1 MDEQQVRRYAGPM
14 RLFLTCLLLSGCG
27 DDTGVTDAGM
37 DLSVEDAAVDLSTH
51 DLAAGPDAGLCAPGG
66 GTHAKWFI
74 SSVTLPQSRADFS
87 LDLNGD
93 GKVDDQL
100 GNIVGALMAQNVNLQ
115 TPVDQAI
122 AGGTDVML
130 LDVAST
136 DSSFTSDACA
146 QTTFAN
152 GLDHAIPDID
162 GGTSFTIDSAI
173 AKTVFT
179 GPIATMKFSSQP
191 EPYNQVT
198 AQKLQIKLPMF
209 GAGVF
214 TLWGAHLKWR
224 YAGNNLV
231 AGQINGA
238 LTNDDVQNK
247 VMPAMAAALNAQVQ
261 ADPGSSN
268 SLQLLA
274 IFDNGGTG
282 SCTATAN
289 NGVIEVCEVSTNAII
304 KNVLAPDVQLFQNG
318 VFQPSAQNSMKDSF
332 SIGLGFT
339 AAEASF

>member
-1 MDEQQVRRYAGPM
+1 M
-14 RLFLTCLLLSGCG
+14 RLLLACLLLSGCG

-37 DLSVEDAAVDLSTH
+37 DLSVEDAANDLSTG
-51 DLAAGPDAGLCAPGG
+51 DLAAGPDAGLCTPGG

-74 SSVTLPQSRADFS
+74 NSMTLPQQRSDFS

-93 GKVDDQL
+93 GKTDNQL
-100 GNIVGALMAQNVNLQ
+100 GNIVGALLSQNMNLQ

-130 LDVAST
+130 LDVVSSDA
-136 DSSFTSDACA
+136 SFTNDACA

-152 GLDHAIPDID
+152 GLDHPMPDID
-162 GGTSFTIDSAI
+162 GGTSFTADSAI
-173 AKTVFT
+173 AKTVFA
-179 GPIATMKFSSQP
+179 GPIAAMRFSSQP
-191 EPYNQVT
+191 QPFNQVT

-214 TLWGAHLKWR
+214 TLWGAHLSWR
-224 YAGNNLV
+224 YAGNNLME
-231 AGQINGA
+231 GRINGA

-247 VMPAMAAALNAQVQ
+247 VMPAMATLLNAQVQ
-261 ADPGSSN
+261 ADPTSSN
-268 SLQLLA
+268 SQQLLA
-274 IFDNGGTG
+274 IFDTGGTG
-282 SCTATAN
+282 GCTATPN

-304 KNVLAPDVQLFQNG
+304 KNVLAPDVHLFQNG
-318 VFQPSAQNSMKDSF
+318 AFQPSAQNTMKDSF
-332 SIGLGFT
+332 SVGLAFT